1 MDSESKI
8 TARYLRILSY
18 SVLAFTLAFLINNVL
33 TVWVDWP
40 GVKKIFSH
48 YELFGFKQKAL
59 QGSELNYGYLQ
70 IGIYLICIA
79 GVILYV
85 FKTYSQTLEH
95 DSEILSK
102 FSAYLVRSSFWA
114 VFLVGVADFII
125 SFMVVE
131 RLWEAIFSPEVKAF
145 MVKAPERI
153 TFIHFP
159 IILGSFIIG
168 YFTKSVGF
176 IWLAVLVVLSEFV
189 IVLSRFIFSYEQAF
203 QGDLVRFWYAALY
216 LFASAYALIHEGH
229 VRVDVL
235 YSSFSERK
243 KAWTNTIGSALLG
256 VPLCLIVIFY
266 GLNGKAS
273 IINGPVVAFEVTQQG
288 SNGLYLLYLMAVY
301 LAVFAVTMLLQFTSY
316 FMSSS
321 HKLLQDEEE
330 MNISNV
336 NKANDVS
343 IENIESS
350 SK

>member
-243 KAWTNTIGSALLG
+243 KAWTNSIGSALLG

-336 NKANDVS
+336 NKENDVS
-343 IENIESS
+343 IENLESS
-350 SK
+350 K

>member
-70 IGIYLICIA
+70 IVIYLICIA

-131 RLWEAIFSPEVKAF
+131 
-145 MVKAPERI
+145 
-153 TFIHFP
+153 
-159 IILGSFIIG
+159 
-168 YFTKSVGF
+168 
-176 IWLAVLVVLSEFV
+176 LS
-189 IVLSRFIFSYEQAF
+189 
-203 QGDLVRFWYAALY
+203 
-216 LFASAYALIHEGH
+216 LIH
-229 VRVDVL
+229 
-235 YSSFSERK
+235 
-243 KAWTNTIGSALLG
+243 I
-256 VPLCLIVIFY
+256 
-266 GLNGKAS
+266 
-273 IINGPVVAFEVTQQG
+273 
-288 SNGLYLLYLMAVY
+288 
-301 LAVFAVTMLLQFTSY
+301 
-316 FMSSS
+316 
-321 HKLLQDEEE
+321 
-330 MNISNV
+330 
-336 NKANDVS
+336 
-343 IENIESS
+343 
-350 SK
+350 

>member
-8 TARYLRILSY
+8 TAHYLRILSY

-243 KAWTNTIGSALLG
+243 KAWTNSIGSALLG

-321 HKLLQDEEE
+321 HKLLQDEDE

>member
-1 MDSESKI
+1 MSSENSKI
-8 TARYLRILSY
+8 SLYLRIASY

-33 TVWVDWP
+33 TVWIDWP

-48 YELFGFKQKAL
+48 YEMFGFKKKAL
-59 QGSELNYGYLQ
+59 DGSTLSYCFMQ
-70 IGIYLICIA
+70 IGVYLICILA
-79 GVILYV
+79 VIIYV
-85 FKTYSQTLEH
+85 FKTYSQTLEK

-145 MVKAPERI
+145 MVKSPERI

-159 IILGSFIIG
+159 IILISFVIG

-176 IWLAVLVVLSEFV
+176 IWLAVLVVVSEFI

-243 KAWTNTIGSALLG
+243 KAWTNLLGSALLG
-256 VPLCLIVIFY
+256 VPLVLIVLFL

-316 FMSSS
+316 FMGSSY
-321 HKLLQDEEE
+321 KIL
-330 MNISNV
+330 NG
-336 NKANDVS
+336 K
-343 IENIESS
+343 EN
-350 SK
+350 